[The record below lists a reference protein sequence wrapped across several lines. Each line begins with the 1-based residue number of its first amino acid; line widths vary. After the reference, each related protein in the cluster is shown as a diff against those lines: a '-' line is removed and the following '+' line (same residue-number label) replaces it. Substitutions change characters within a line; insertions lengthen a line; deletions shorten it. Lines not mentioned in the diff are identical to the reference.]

1 MLTHR
6 TNLLLSEKDH
16 QMLTQVARDKGITMG
31 ELIRTTLRK
40 IYRYGKKQNNTL
52 AVFARIDRLAKKA
65 DTKEINYRELISY
78 GRHH

>member
-16 QMLTQVARDKGITMG
+16 QMLAQVARNKGITMG

-40 IYRYGKKQNNTL
+40 TYRYGKKQNNII
-52 AVFARIDRLAKKA
+52 AVLARIDRIAKKA
-65 DTKEINYRELISY
+65 NTKGINYRELISY
-78 GRHH
+78 GRHR